1 MKEQAEVDSKVADM
15 MKREVEHQNQKL
27 MQMSQATMASSLG
40 NPCLKASGPPAE
52 KKSVWFWKK

>member
-40 NPCLKASGPPAE
+40 NPYLEASGPPAE
-52 KKSVWFWKK
+52 KKSVWFWKR